1 MARPKNI
8 LETKTITL
16 TMNEILICD
25 LTQAVKTGLFGNS
38 NAEAAERLI
47 ASQLRVLIKEGVIK
61 SHARQD

>member
-16 TMNEILICD
+16 TLNDILIAD

-47 ASQLRVLIKEGVIK
+47 AQSLRVLIKEGVVEK
-61 SHARQD
+61 SH